1 MKIMKKYI
9 DAELQIVR
17 VNNSDIITS
26 SSKATLENEVYFD
39 FYSTETVDYGI

>member
-17 VNNSDIITS
+17 MNNNDIVTNS
-26 SSKATLENEVYFD
+26 SRATLGSDGDLN
-39 FYSTETVDYGI
+39 FYNTEVDYGI